1 LIRFFLEEWAL
12 MKGNRSLFIAVG
24 VVAVLILGWWI
35 FRRGGGSG
43 AVELIDRFASAEKRP
58 NPGIFAVE
66 DVTINGE
73 TKKGIAV
80 TPTVGSR
87 LIFKARIPDDGWLRV
102 SVALKQE
109 AWTQEG
115 DGVRFMALV
124 SDGRASDELFVQ
136 DINPFVNQTDRKWI
150 PVMVDL
156 SAYAG
161 EEVDVIFNTFAS
173 GPGKGMDM
181 RNDLAVWGAPE
192 IVVR

>member
-1 LIRFFLEEWAL
+1 

-24 VVAVLILGWWI
+24 VVAVLILGWWL
-35 FRRGGGSG
+35 FGRGGGAS
-43 AVELIDRFASAEKRP
+43 ALNLIDRFETAEKRP
-58 NPGIFAVE
+58 PAPGVFSIE

-73 TKKGIAV
+73 TKKAIAV
-80 TPTVGSR
+80 TPSIGTR
-87 LIFKARIPDDGWLRV
+87 LTFKTRVPDDGWLRV
-102 SVALKQE
+102 SVAMKPE

-115 DGVRFMALV
+115 DGVRFMAIV

-136 DINPFVNQTDRKWI
+136 DVNPFVNQTDRKWI

-161 EEVDVIFNTFAS
+161 EEVDIMLNTYAS
-173 GPGKGMDM
+173 SPGKGGDM

>member
-1 LIRFFLEEWAL
+1 
-12 MKGNRSLFIAVG
+12 MKGNRSLYIVVG

-35 FRRGGGSG
+35 FNRGSG
-43 AVELIDRFASAEKRP
+43 SNAVDLIDRFAAAEKRP
-58 NPGIFAVE
+58 SPGVFAVE

-73 TKKGIAV
+73 TKKSIAIIPPV
-80 TPTVGSR
+80 VGTR
-87 LIFKARIPDDGWLRV
+87 LIFKSRIPDDGWLRV
-102 SVALKQE
+102 SLALKQE

-115 DGVRFMALV
+115 DGVRFMGLV

-136 DINPFVNQTDRKWI
+136 DVNPALNPTDRKWI
-150 PVMVDL
+150 PLMIDL

-161 EEVDVIFNTFAS
+161 EEVDIILNTYGSA
-173 GPGKGMDM
+173 PGKGADL

>member
-1 LIRFFLEEWAL
+1 

-24 VVAVLILGWWI
+24 VIAVLILGWWL
-35 FRRGGGSG
+35 FSRGRSSG
-43 AVELIDRFASAEKRP
+43 AISLIDRFETAEKKP
-58 NPGIFAVE
+58 NPGVFAIE

-73 TKKGIAV
+73 TKKSIAV
-80 TPTVGSR
+80 APGMGSR
-87 LIFKARIPDDGWLRV
+87 LIFKSRIPDDGWLRV
-102 SVALKQE
+102 SVGLKQE

-136 DINPFVNQTDRKWI
+136 DVNPFLNQTDRKWI

-161 EEVDVIFNTFAS
+161 EVVDVIFNTYGS
-173 GPGKGMDM
+173 GPGKGADL
-181 RNDLAVWGAPE
+181 RNDLAVWGSPE
-192 IVVR
+192 IVIR

>member
-1 LIRFFLEEWAL
+1 

-87 LIFKARIPDDGWLRV
+87 LIFRARIPDDGWLRV

>member
-1 LIRFFLEEWAL
+1 

-24 VVAVLILGWWI
+24 VIAVLILGWWL
-35 FRRGGGSG
+35 FGRGRG
-43 AVELIDRFASAEKRP
+43 AGAISLIDRFETAEKKP
-58 NPGIFAVE
+58 NPGVFAIE

-73 TKKGIAV
+73 TKKSIAV
-80 TPTVGSR
+80 APGMGSR
-87 LIFKARIPDDGWLRV
+87 LIFKSRIPDDGWLRV
-102 SVALKQE
+102 SVGLKQE

-136 DINPFVNQTDRKWI
+136 DVNPFLNQTDRKWI

-161 EEVDVIFNTFAS
+161 EEVDVILNTYGS
-173 GPGKGMDM
+173 GPGKGVDL
-181 RNDLAVWGAPE
+181 RNDLAVWGSPE
-192 IVVR
+192 IVIR

>member
-1 LIRFFLEEWAL
+1 

-24 VVAVLILGWWI
+24 VIAVLILGWWL
-35 FRRGGGSG
+35 FGRGGASG
-43 AVELIDRFASAEKRP
+43 AVELTNRFDSAEKRP
-58 NPGIFAVE
+58 SSGIFAVE
-66 DVTINGE
+66 SVTINGE
-73 TKKGIAV
+73 AKQSIAV
-80 TPTVGSR
+80 APSVGTR
-87 LIFKARIPDDGWLRV
+87 LTFKTRVPDDGWLRV
-102 SVALKQE
+102 SVALKPE

-124 SDGRASDELFVQ
+124 SDGRASDELFIQ
-136 DINPFVNQTDRKWI
+136 DVNPFVNQTDRKWI

-161 EEVDVIFNTFAS
+161 EEVDIIFNTFAS
-173 GPGKGMDM
+173 GPGKGQDV